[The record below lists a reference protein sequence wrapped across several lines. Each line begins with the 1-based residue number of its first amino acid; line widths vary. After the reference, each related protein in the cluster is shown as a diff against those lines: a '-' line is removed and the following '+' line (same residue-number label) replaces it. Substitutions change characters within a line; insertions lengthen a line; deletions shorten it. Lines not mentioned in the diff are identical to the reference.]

1 MVLSLGEKPK
11 TAEAFGH
18 KLEGGGET
26 TTNGVGK
33 HITKVAVKAIS
44 KHFLLA
50 WDQRCHES
58 NLIFV
63 DNCCYVKVGK
73 LDATVRL

>member
-1 MVLSLGEKPK
+1 MFLSLGEKPK

-44 KHFLLA
+44 KHFCWRGIGLNGPKMP
-50 WDQRCHES
+50 R
-58 NLIFV
+58 V
-63 DNCCYVKVGK
+63 K
-73 LDATVRL
+73 LDIC

>member
-1 MVLSLGEKPK
+1 MFFSLGEKPK

-50 WDQRCHES
+50 WDWP
-58 NLIFV
+58 
-63 DNCCYVKVGK
+63 
-73 LDATVRL
+73 